1 MFVPAFVDIHMHGA
15 AGHDV
20 GTTDREG
27 LHAICAMLAA
37 HGTAGFLPTL
47 PAVSFENC
55 RRALNVISEVME
67 EQSCFVRNM
76 VKTAEPGVPYKLPE
90 ALILGAHLEGPFM
103 LSTCKGALDE
113 SVFVDATVENWEK
126 LTGDLAGIVKRVTI
140 DPLRPGAMELI
151 PYLAAHGVSVT
162 CGHTAAD
169 ADTVNKAFRAGATSV
184 THIFNAMPSLHHR
197 APGPV
202 GAALADDDTYAE
214 LISDFL
220 HVNSLVCKMVIKCK
234 TPDHVAVITD
244 SCEAAGMPDGRY
256 QLSGREIMVVNGEAR
271 LEDGRLASSTVFMDR
286 ERLNLLSLG
295 FGERDIAKLTH
306 HTPLSAIGAKAGVK
320 HMFSS
325 LFAGIGPDGYAEGTY
340 YIKN

>member
-20 GTTDREG
+20 GTASREG

-47 PAVSFENC
+47 PAVSIENS
-55 RRALNVISEVME
+55 RKALAVISGVMAEQQALIE
-67 EQSCFVRNM
+67 ELSRVDSR
-76 VKTAEPGVPYKLPE
+76 EPHKLPE
-90 ALILGAHLEGPFM
+90 ALVLGAHLEGPFM
-103 LSTCKGALDE
+103 LNTCKGALDE
-113 SVFVDATVENWEK
+113 NVFVDATVENWKK
-126 LTGDLAGIVKRVTI
+126 LTGEYEGIVKRITL
-140 DPLRPGAMELI
+140 DPLRPGALDLI
-151 PYLAAHGVSVT
+151 PYLAARGVSVS

-169 ADTVNKAFRAGATSV
+169 ADTVNNAFKAGATSV

-202 GAALADDDTYAE
+202 GAALADDNTYAE
-214 LISDFL
+214 LITDFL
-220 HVNSLVCKMVIKCK
+220 HVNKLACKLVIKCK

-244 SCEAAGMPDGRY
+244 SCEAAGMPDGQY
-256 QLSGREIMVVNGEAR
+256 QLSGREIHVVNGEAR

-306 HTPLSAIGAKAGVK
+306 NTPLNAIGADAGTRQL
-320 HMFSS
+320 FSR
-325 LFAGIGPDGYAEGTY
+325 LFAGIGAAGLSEGTY
-340 YIKN
+340 YIKT